1 MRAIASA
8 IVAASVILAASQALV
23 GRWTIA
29 PLSVETN
36 ARDSETVARFLRI
49 DHWRGEVQFC
59 RHTVPEL
66 QPNPRTT
73 CSTAEPAIRRP
84 S

>member
-8 IVAASVILAASQALV
+8 IVAASAILAGSHALV
-23 GRWTIA
+23 GRWAIA

-36 ARDSETVARFLRI
+36 AGDTETVARFLRL
-49 DHWRGEVQFC
+49 DHWSGEVQFC
-59 RHTVPEL
+59 RHTVPET